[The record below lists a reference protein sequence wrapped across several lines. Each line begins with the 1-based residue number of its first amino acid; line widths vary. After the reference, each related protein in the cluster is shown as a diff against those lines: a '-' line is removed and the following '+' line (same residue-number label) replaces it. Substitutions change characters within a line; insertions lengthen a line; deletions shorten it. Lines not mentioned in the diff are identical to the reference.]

1 MVSQGNKS
9 IASRV
14 SLSRRYVRSTDVA
27 RDMAD
32 PTALDGYIV
41 TSSARSALRRLAAGL
56 SETSTQRAFRITGP
70 YGSGKSSFALLLC
83 RLAMGE
89 DDRAKSIATAAGVP
103 EAAALIAHDVI
114 VMSGRRT
121 SFARDLLGVVRER
134 ADASNMDEIAAG
146 ASKALENEDVG
157 VAARIAVDLLD
168 ELAHATLKASGRRTL
183 LLVDEM
189 GRYVEHAAANPRTED
204 PSLFQT
210 LAERAGGRR
219 GAPFAVV
226 GVLHHRF
233 AEYVASLG
241 GLAEAE
247 WTRSAERY
255 EEISFGDSL
264 EQTLHLV
271 ASALHANPAHSRAVE
286 TAARDVYAAAFGYGA
301 LAGDSTDAKHVA
313 SNLYPLH
320 PAALAALTIAARRLG
335 QNERSIFGFLQ
346 TLEPSGFQRFAKDT
360 VYGPNSWYRLPE
372 LFEYLAAQ
380 GSLRFGSADRER
392 RWHLA
397 LDAIAQVDSESV
409 EADVV
414 RSVALIA
421 VLEPVQSLRATERSI
436 AWCLGL
442 EESVAAAAL
451 AALVE
456 KGLLYK
462 RPQSGDYSLWSR
474 SSVDLDHWVEEARIR
489 VPGTERLDQAM
500 AMLPAPRP
508 LVAHAH
514 YQKGGTLRA
523 FAVSLRSAL
532 DDAALSIPRGY
543 DGMVV
548 VLAAHP
554 QDDMAL
560 IAVRAQR
567 LSVEAGPRALVHI
580 HRVVPADLEWANML
594 RQWRWVAE
602 NCTELRVDDLARAE
616 VAARIAQAEAALAD
630 TFAALS
636 TPDGGANWVHD
647 GKLINID
654 GRAALSRRISAICD
668 DQFYAAPI
676 LRNELI
682 NRSKLSTAV
691 ASARMRLLETML
703 EREQEPMLGFT
714 GAPPERTIHLA
725 MFAAS
730 GMHRE
735 VDTGEWRF
743 VPPEH
748 DHVLRWRP
756 VWDRL
761 GEILKGGAPV
771 PFDRIAE
778 LLAEAPWGIRAGPS
792 LLLVTAYMLHHRRE
806 IALMERNSFVPDITG
821 AHFMRLAKNPAHF
834 ALRAIGGDDERTEVL
849 ERLASGLPLPADISR
864 PAAEVKSIVEVLY
877 RWFSRLPENARITS
891 KVTPLAQ
898 RVRTALSKA
907 RDPLDIVFDQLPR
920 ACGCIG
926 EDGSIDATIY
936 LENLSSA
943 LEELADVDPTQRRL
957 AAASL
962 ASAFGQRDVAAVRTR
977 IEVEFGLLR
986 GDLTDYPLRQFVDRA
1001 LAGERADSRWLDGI
1015 AGLIAGRR
1023 IENWDDGSL
1032 DTFSF
1037 KAREMAGRLSRWLFL
1052 KERSAKKRTQM
1063 VSLHMLTTS
1072 GEEKAVVIEGGRVDP
1087 VHIDR
1092 VRRTLAE
1099 VDNQVGVL
1107 AELLAEMM
1115 DEKEAKAKT

>member
-1 MVSQGNKS
+1 MVSRADKS
-9 IASRV
+9 VASRV
-14 SLSRRYVRSTDVA
+14 SLSRRYVRSTDVT
-27 RDMAD
+27 RDLAD

-41 TSSARSALRRLAAGL
+41 TSSVRSALQRLAVGL

-83 RLAMGE
+83 KLAMGD
-89 DDRAKSIATAAGVP
+89 DDRARGIATAAGVP
-103 EAAALIAHDVI
+103 EAAGLIAHDVI
-114 VMSGRRT
+114 VMGGRRT
-121 SFARDLLGVVRER
+121 SFARDLIGVVRER
-134 ADASNMDEIAAG
+134 ADASGMNEIAA
-146 ASKALENEDVG
+146 AAVKALETTDMG
-157 VAARIAVDLLD
+157 LAAQIAVDLL
-168 ELAHATLKASGRRTL
+168 EKLARATRDASGRRTL

-210 LAERAGGRR
+210 LAERAGGGR
-219 GAPFAVV
+219 GAPIAVV
-226 GVLHHRF
+226 GILHHRF

-271 ASALHANPAHSRAVE
+271 AGALHAKPAHSRAVE
-286 TAARDVYAAAFGYGA
+286 TASRDVYAAAFEHGA
-301 LAGDSTDAKHVA
+301 LAGDSTDAMRVA

-346 TLEPSGFQRFAKDT
+346 TLEPCGFQRYAQDAA
-360 VYGPNSWYRLPE
+360 YGPDNWYRLPA
-372 LFEYLAAQ
+372 LFDYLAAQ
-380 GSLRFGSADRER
+380 GSIRFGSADRER

-397 LDAIAQVDSESV
+397 LEAIAQVETAGT
-409 EADVV
+409 EADVIRV
-414 RSVALIA
+414 VALIA

-436 AWCLGL
+436 AWCLGI
-442 EESVAAAAL
+442 EEGVTVTVL
-451 AALVE
+451 AGLVE
-456 KGLLYK
+456 KGLLYR

-474 SSVDLDHWVEEARIR
+474 SSVDLDHWAEEARIR

-514 YQKGGTLRA
+514 YQKSGTLRA
-523 FAVSLRSAL
+523 FAVTLRPAL
-532 DDAALSIPRGY
+532 DDDALSIPGGH
-543 DGMVV
+543 DGVV
-548 VLAAHP
+548 AVLAAHP
-554 QDDMAL
+554 QDDIAL
-560 IAVRAQR
+560 ISGRARR
-567 LSVEAGPRALVHI
+567 LSAEAGPRALVHI
-580 HRVVPADLEWANML
+580 HRVTPADLEWAHRL

-602 NCTELRVDDLARAE
+602 NCVELRMDDLARAE
-616 VAARIAQAEAALAD
+616 VAARITQAEAALAE

-636 TPDGGANWVHD
+636 APDGADWFHNGEP
-647 GKLINID
+647 IRID
-654 GRAALSRRISAICD
+654 GRAALSRRISAACD
-668 DQFYAAPI
+668 EQFSAAPI

-703 EREQEPMLGFT
+703 EREREPMLGFT

-725 MFAAS
+725 MFAAG

-735 VDTGEWRF
+735 VEPGEWRF
-743 VPPEH
+743 VPPEY
-748 DHVLRWRP
+748 DHELRWRP

-778 LLAEAPWGIRAGPS
+778 LLSQAPWGLRAGPS
-792 LLLVTAYMLHHRRE
+792 LLLVTAYMLHHRSE
-806 IALMERNSFVPDITG
+806 IALMERNSFVPELTG

-834 ALRAIGGDDERTEVL
+834 ALRAIGGDDERMEIL
-849 ERLASGLPLPADISR
+849 ERLASRLPFPADISR

-877 RWFSRLPENARITS
+877 RWFSRLPENARITG
-891 KVTPLAQ
+891 KVTPLAR

-907 RDPLDIVFDQLPR
+907 RDPLDTVFDQLPR
-920 ACGCIG
+920 ACGCVG
-926 EDGSIDATIY
+926 EDGSIDATLY
-936 LENLSSA
+936 VENLSSA

-962 ASAFGQRDVAAVRTR
+962 ASAFGQRDAAAVRTR
-977 IEVEFGLLR
+977 IEVEFGPLR
-986 GDLTDYPLRQFVDRA
+986 GDLTDYPLRQFVDRS
-1001 LAGERADSRWLDGI
+1001 LSGEQADDRWLDGI

-1037 KAREMAGRLSRWLFL
+1037 KARETAGRLSRWLFL
-1052 KERSAKKRTQM
+1052 KERAVKKRTRM
-1063 VSLHMLTTS
+1063 VSLHMMTTS

-1087 VHIDR
+1087 DHIEQ
-1092 VRRTLAE
+1092 VRRTLAA
-1099 VDNQVGVL
+1099 VDNPAGVL